1 MDNTINID
9 QEQKIPLLQE
19 SATVPERPWRKR
31 KNGIV
36 PRLTN
41 CGCLLVSLSAI
52 LLVSLLVMV
61 PVIYFHIVPNF
72 VAAQI
77 RDSPN
82 LVIQKIGVEQIYAAN
97 ESIGIWFEAYVPTET
112 PEFVQSIGIWFE
124 AYVPTETPEFVQV
137 LPSTYTM
144 TLLSP
149 NDEDD
154 DVGLPLGLFD
164 MDGFT
169 MKDDVL
175 GVDFYG
181 IFHDPYIENLR
192 TGLDLAGNYFAK
204 QLQELL
210 FEGSDGGN
218 STSKNTTHAGKRKYR
233 LGLQGRTNYKAFQ
246 IQFPSVP
253 FYKTINFNFELK
265 DMLKRTKPQF
275 EIEPLNSDDENLTCL
290 KVYLSLL
297 NPTVLGLNFGNM
309 GMANDYV
316 PQNDLNRSV
325 KFADV
330 EIENFNYKNTYQ
342 SPTERQDF
350 TMKVCAV
357 ADLLPVVLEE
367 RSKSNIFFKVCAVA
381 DLLPVV
387 LEERSK
393 SNIFFKVEGSSFR
406 FNDLVVADDGKVW
419 IEEVFEATRLLLEI
433 PKEESDLS
441 KLIGL

>member
-1 MDNTINID
+1 MDNAINID

-52 LLVSLLVMV
+52 LLVSLLVMI

-112 PEFVQSIGIWFE
+112 PEFVQ
-124 AYVPTETPEFVQV
+124 V

-144 TLLSP
+144 TLLGP

-154 DVGLPLGLFD
+154 DFGLPLGLFD

-210 FEGSDGGN
+210 FEGSHGGN

-246 IQFPSVP
+246 IHFPSVP

-367 RSKSNIFFKVCAVA
+367 RSKSNIFFKV
-381 DLLPVV
+381 
-387 LEERSK
+387 
-393 SNIFFKVEGSSFR
+393 EGSSFR

-433 PKEESDLS
+433 PKEE
-441 KLIGL
+441 